1 MVMMLDN
8 TLKAK
13 SIFVLCIQTRLV
25 PIIHKVG
32 DVCTWH
38 WKIDTEYAITGNE
51 KFHAGLWYRK
61 LCVKKG
67 IMDDIKRQYEE
78 NLW

>member
-1 MVMMLDN
+1 MTLDN

-13 SIFVLCIQTRLV
+13 PIFVLCIKTRLV

-32 DVCTWH
+32 DACDWQ
-38 WKIDTEYAITGNE
+38 WKDDTEYAITGNE

-67 IMDDIKRQYEE
+67 IMDDMKRQYEE